1 MDIFN
6 LFLHRTN
13 SCSGIKLYLGK
24 SHFPHVSKYARLS
37 EATTA
42 ATSSAADEIDLVILP
57 PDGGQLSEEEQI
69 DENNDILPADV
80 AGQIE
85 VHEYENVSGEDD
97 ENEFDTDEL

>member
-1 MDIFN
+1 M
-6 LFLHRTN
+6 
-13 SCSGIKLYLGK
+13 
-24 SHFPHVSKYARLS
+24 RLS

-69 DENNDILPADV
+69 DENNDILPADE

-85 VHEYENVSGEDD
+85 VHEYENVSDEDD
-97 ENEFDTDEL
+97 ENEFDNNELQPSK